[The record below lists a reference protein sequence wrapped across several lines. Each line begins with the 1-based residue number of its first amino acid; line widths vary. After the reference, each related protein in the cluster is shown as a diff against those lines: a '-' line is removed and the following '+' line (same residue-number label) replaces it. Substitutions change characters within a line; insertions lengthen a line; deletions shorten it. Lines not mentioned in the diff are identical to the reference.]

1 MITGEGECILQVNG
15 SQMKANVG
23 QNLVIDTDR
32 LDGIQKR
39 WKIDEHICVW
49 RLCRTA
55 SFTGREYRVYLKRI

>member
-32 LDGIQKR
+32 LMAAER

-49 RLCRTA
+49 RLCRTT
-55 SFTGREYRVYLKRI
+55 SFTGRNTRVYLKRI